1 MPFIARGTFNGSY
14 LGVQEDSNPNSN
26 RIFINTNGY
35 NLQTLAPYWNQ
46 QWHFPFNGTF
56 CFQGSGSFSPSFSGT
71 SFNPFNASSGCG
83 LLVLEKGTIEL
94 GTLNSSTVQSD
105 KTGQRST
112 YHSSLDFPNFPVKR
126 SWRTASGNMWISL
139 SDQSSIS
146 GSNTLSSNGAIGR
159 YPSNLLSSP
168 TPSQTFVGSNNP
180 TASQFIYEDSANSRL
195 WFFGGYQT
203 SAVLLGYFSSI
214 DGVATQNNVTSFN
227 QDLTPFSMGTDNGG
241 NIYIAYLDGNAFSN
255 TSIIRYAP
263 NGVGTTIISNSNRGT
278 SGLNGRRTWLSN
290 LRRDTANVDR
300 RVMYSSHFDTATSVL
315 APIRYVWDTASASI
329 SASNCTLNY
338 PNGNSYSNYAA
349 VYGNTNYDANGRS
362 PYHTKPHQFSAS
374 GNNYISFFITEKSPG
389 VSSGSTS
396 RFPNSAT
403 STYLTYQI
411 GANTNDD
418 VLTYHSSLVM
428 TNTFNMFRDYM
439 PINDSGSQ
447 IVSGSANTLQFWQFN
462 PSTGWVNTGNYNV
475 NPWAAGLDSTNRLW
489 TVSEA
494 SGLGFYNIDTVAS
507 NQPTTVSI
515 QMASNSYTYT
525 GSNIATTA
533 ILNAY
538 DSNGNRVTANLN
550 LTIDGSTMVF
560 SNGNVT
566 TQTVLTSNSA
576 NTVTNLTI
584 FGGGTNNI
592 IATLNI

>member
-1 MPFIARGTFNGSY
+1 MPFIAKGTFNASY
-14 LGVQEDSNPNSN
+14 LGVQEDSNPSSN
-26 RIFINTNGY
+26 RIFINTSGY

-46 QWHFPFNGTF
+46 QWHFTLNSVF
-56 CFQGSGSFSPSFSGT
+56 CYQGRADFAGSGSGQTFSVFSEDAGAA
-71 SFNPFNASSGCG
+71 F
-83 LLVLEKGTIEL
+83 LILEKGIIEL

-112 YHSSLDFPNFPVKR
+112 YHSSLDFPNFPVKK
-126 SWRTASGNMWISL
+126 SWKTASGNIWINLTDNSN
-139 SDQSSIS
+139 IS
-146 GSNTLSSNGAIGR
+146 GSTSLQSRGAVGR
-159 YPSNLLSSP
+159 YASNILSGS
-168 TPSQTFVGSNNP
+168 TSSQTISGSSGGAP
-180 TASQFIYEDSANSRL
+180 AQFIYEDSANTRL
-195 WFFGGYQT
+195 WAFSGYNTSQVSLGLLNSTDGTASYQIQT
-203 SAVLLGYFSSI
+203 SFL
-214 DGVATQNNVTSFN
+214 N
-227 QDLTPFSMGTDNGG
+227 DLVPFSMGTDNGG
-241 NIYIAYLDGNAFSN
+241 NIYIATIDGNAFSN
-255 TSIIRYAP
+255 TSIIRYSPA
-263 NGVGTTIISNSNRGT
+263 GASTVILANSNRGT

-290 LRRDTANVDR
+290 LRRDTGNVNR

-315 APIRYVWDTASASI
+315 APIRYVWDTDSASI

-349 VYGNTNYDANGRS
+349 VYGNTSYDPLGRS
-362 PYHTKPHQFSAS
+362 PYHTKPHQFSSS

-389 VSSGSTS
+389 VNSGSTS

-411 GANTNDD
+411 GANTSDD

-428 TNTFNMFRDYM
+428 ANTFMMFRDYM

-462 PSTGWVNTGNYNV
+462 TSLGWVNTGNYNV

-489 TVSEA
+489 TISA
-494 SGLGFYNIDTVAS
+494 AGGLGFYNIDTVAS
-507 NQPTTVSI
+507 NQPTTITI
-515 QMASNSYTYT
+515 QMASNNYTYV

-550 LTIDGSTMVF
+550 LTIDGATMVF

-566 TQTVLTSNSA
+566 TQTVLTSNNA